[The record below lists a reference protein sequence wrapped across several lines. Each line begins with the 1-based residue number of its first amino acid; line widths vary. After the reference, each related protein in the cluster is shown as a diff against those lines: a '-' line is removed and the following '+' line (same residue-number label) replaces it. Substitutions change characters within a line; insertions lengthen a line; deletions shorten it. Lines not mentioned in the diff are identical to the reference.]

1 MTGQSALRT
10 GVELPIDKNNLRS
23 LPLESLESLEFVRS
37 NIQDGGSDNG
47 PYRRN

>member
-10 GVELPIDKNNLRS
+10 GVVLPIDKNNLRS
-23 LPLESLESLEFVRS
+23 LPLESLEFVRS